1 MIRKWCFSSKIERL
15 DDLRE
20 IIGNDEIDEEMR
32 EGIRQEFDEMK
43 TAYPNVWN
51 NPPPRK
57 YITISRATY
66 VTYGM

>member
-1 MIRKWCFSSKIERL
+1 MRCSSKIKRL

-57 YITISRATY
+57 YIIISRATY